1 MADETAGG
9 GNQGDGGNQGARRQD
24 PGRRPTSVEWI
35 TTGDPKEMAAER
47 QQSESTAK
55 EIADKVVDPLE
66 SALKDIKDAVVTTM
80 EKAFSEILATL
91 KSQDKTQKEQ
101 ADGTQS
107 VSIEQDA
114 SKPIPVSVVGAAP
127 STPSQPAQQPAS
139 EPKDQK
145 DQTEPVIE
153 VGGDKSSPA
162 ETRRVAAA
170 FGQTVDLEQQVSRN
184 IVEITKFFQ
193 RIEENRSNLEN
204 VIKNSFD
211 SQIVILASFQNV
223 ILDMKRVMQDLFG
236 RLTSFIANFSTGQ
249 FGFDYLRDT
258 FKTSQEMAERHMGGI
273 IDVFENI
280 VSTGP
285 DLVNT
290 FEAIT
295 DNYKSGGR
303 AFMSSGMDMLQY
315 GEALKRGRDLLNDR
329 IDADSN
335 LDVDGQSSLIQGVYD
350 QLVRQGIRDSIDS
363 ENVADI
369 AALQLASLRE
379 VSRATGASLKELIKA
394 NEKNV
399 TVDEAVARGFLNQN
413 QASTAK
419 SLDVVLRKAGATE
432 IADMMAKLMMNDGD
446 LGLAFRD
453 DPQKINVYGSLLSQL
468 YGVIKDGNLE
478 QADTIING
486 FREGLDARGYG
497 NLKGEIGKIVG
508 IGDTTIGTLNEV
520 SKRLAAEREAKNEP
534 EMWAER
540 QYNGLMRFFND
551 NSYFKGVVAIGSLL
565 AGGVN
570 WAKTLFGAGD
580 PMEQH
585 TAAMKLHSA
594 AMIANSGGLLGKLG
608 GFASTVGKL
617 TVGLAAWGSAMYSAS
632 DAFNITDEERA
643 AYGGEG
649 WGVVMGQFFEDFGG
663 ILVGGLALVISGFA
677 AWPATLA
684 VAIYEGLDWLTDGAI
699 SNIFGN
705 IGRAIFS
712 ALEDVWDGFRNSWLG
727 RRIGIDDATRAAD
740 AASEA
745 TYWNTQT
752 YIREIAKT
760 AETVA
765 NTAQQTTAAAS
776 ATNGNAWVEKLTSI
790 MEEASDHLA
799 KIKDH
804 TKKSPTF
811 AST

>member
-9 GNQGDGGNQGARRQD
+9 GNQGDGNQGARRQD
-24 PGRRPTSVEWI
+24 PGRRPVTVEWS
-35 TTGDPKEMAAER
+35 TAGDPKEMAAER
-47 QQSESTAK
+47 QKSEESVRQ
-55 EIADKVVDPLE
+55 VVDPLE
-66 SALKDIKDAVVTTM
+66 SALKDIKDAVVTNM
-80 EKAFSEILATL
+80 EKAFSEILMTL
-91 KSQDKTQKEQ
+91 KSQDKVQKEQ
-101 ADGTQS
+101 ADKSQS
-107 VSIEQDA
+107 VNIEQDG
-114 SKPIPVSVVGAAP
+114 SKPIPVSVVGGGGTAP
-127 STPSQPAQQPAS
+127 STPAAPQPAPDKGS
-139 EPKDQK
+139 PDV
-145 DQTEPVIE
+145 TEPVIE

-162 ETRRVAAA
+162 DTRRVAAA

-184 IVEITKFFQ
+184 IAEITKFFQ
-193 RIEENRSNLEN
+193 RIEKNRGDLEN

-223 ILDMKRVMQDLFG
+223 VLDMKRVMQDLFG
-236 RLTSFIANFSTGQ
+236 KLTGLIANFSTGQ

-258 FKTSQEMAERHMGGI
+258 FKDSQEMAERNMGGI

-280 VSTGP
+280 ASTGP

-290 FEAIT
+290 FEAII

-335 LDVDGQSSLIQGVYD
+335 LDVDSQSSMIQGVYD

-399 TVDEAVARGFLNQN
+399 TVDEAVARGFLDQN

-419 SLDVVLRKAGATE
+419 SLDVILREAGATE
-432 IADMMAKLMMNDGD
+432 IADMMAKVVMNDGD
-446 LGLAFRD
+446 IALAFRD
-453 DPQKINVYGSLLSQL
+453 DPQKINVYGSLFSQL
-468 YGVIKDGNLE
+468 YRVIKDGNLE
-478 QADTIING
+478 QADTIINE

-497 NLKGEIGKIVG
+497 NMKAEIAKIVG

-520 SKRLAAEREAKNEP
+520 QKRLAAEREAKNEP

-540 QYNGLMRFFND
+540 QYNALMRFFND

-565 AGGVN
+565 AGGMN
-570 WAKTLFGAGD
+570 WVKTLFGAGD

-594 AMIANSGGLLGKLG
+594 AMIANTGGMLGKFGGILAKLG
-608 GFASTVGKL
+608 TATL
-617 TVGLAAWGSAMYSAS
+617 GLAAAAGVVKAGIDAWG
-632 DAFNITDEERA
+632 AFTITDEERA

-663 ILVGGLALVISGFA
+663 ILVGGLALVITGFA
-677 AWPATLA
+677 AWPAALA

-712 ALEDVWDGFRNSWLG
+712 ALESVWDWVRNSWVG
-727 RRIGIDDATRAAD
+727 RQIGIDDATRAAD

-745 TYWNTQT
+745 AYQRTITN
-752 YIREIAKT
+752 ISEIVKT
-760 AETVA
+760 AETIT
-765 NTAQQTTAAAS
+765 NTAQQATAVAAAGE
-776 ATNGNAWVEKLTSI
+776 GNFWVEKLTSI
-790 MEEASDHLA
+790 MEEASDHLS